1 MSGHVHSFDANVAR
15 VEHAAAFYLA
25 VQDQYSKKWCFVQRQ
40 CSLLLLPAKMLFH
53 SGDQMTKFAFLA
65 LPLLLGGCVT
75 SIVKDVLMLP
85 VKVVSKTADVLTTSQ
100 SEIDE
105 KRGRDIRKREEL
117 LGKLAR
123 KRDKAREDCAD
134 GNNKACDDYE
144 ALRSEID
151 AAKQRAD

>member
-1 MSGHVHSFDANVAR
+1 MPTQIIVKTPIGKMAFRSGTM
-15 VEHAAAFYLA
+15 
-25 VQDQYSKKWCFVQRQ
+25 QD
-40 CSLLLLPAKMLFH
+40 LLLYTAALFR

-75 SIVKDVLMLP
+75 SVVKEVVMLP

-134 GNNKACDDYE
+134 GDDEACGEDKTLQ
-144 ALRSEID
+144 AEIE
-151 AAKQRAD
+151 AAKERAD